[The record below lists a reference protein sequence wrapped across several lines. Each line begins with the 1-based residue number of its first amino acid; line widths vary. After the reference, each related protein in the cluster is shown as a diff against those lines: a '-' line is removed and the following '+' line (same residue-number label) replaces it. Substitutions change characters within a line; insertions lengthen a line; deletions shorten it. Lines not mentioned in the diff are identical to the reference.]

1 MIPGSSRSDR
11 SHNYLSEKRIS
22 DAAYMSGMRSTQPI
36 EVTIDPAKAMQAGCE
51 FFVTETEGVLTRGV
65 IPPSAV
71 ITAVDTTKKDLPI
84 YVADESLATRKSE
97 PGTTFRAKREYEE
110 AASASS
116 GPPPLPQSA
125 AAPKAMAEKKM
136 PKSKPPVAK
145 LEDVAMD
152 YEDQAT
158 REGEPLDAAK
168 IGDEEGDTTD
178 AGEEEEYPLGS
189 HPCSQCQSVVA
200 NGMLFCLRCKAPQTN
215 ESAKATKRLFDNMKL
230 RKRILATAAT
240 GANKPIEALLTA
252 DLRHLG
258 ESSKKRGQMSAE
270 AATIRDAKDRRIR
283 AGKLNFSTVAQRFD
297 QDEQFRMRMM
307 QEGRNIE
314 DMQKFD
320 FLSYA
325 VLPDPG
331 RSEEQRHLRAGSHY
345 ASDYGQTTST
355 APAKLVFYAHCEV
368 EPLRALKLIDDV
380 ANVPIGVCYMGA
392 FLNPRLFCEIAN
404 VNTGA
409 RRILTFDGEVNLSE
423 ANPGDLAV
431 ELSQIL
437 VDSVPSAERQS
448 AATDRLAEQ
457 NRQVAARHTPTP
469 KNQPRPKAEPLY
481 RGYSQAEWDA
491 YYRSR
496 RGSSSSGGRY
506 SQAEWDAWN
515 RSRRY

>member
-1 MIPGSSRSDR
+1 
-11 SHNYLSEKRIS
+11 
-22 DAAYMSGMRSTQPI
+22 
-36 EVTIDPAKAMQAGCE
+36 
-51 FFVTETEGVLTRGV
+51 
-65 IPPSAV
+65 
-71 ITAVDTTKKDLPI
+71 
-84 YVADESLATRKSE
+84 
-97 PGTTFRAKREYEE
+97 
-110 AASASS
+110 
-116 GPPPLPQSA
+116 
-125 AAPKAMAEKKM
+125 
-136 PKSKPPVAK
+136 
-145 LEDVAMD
+145 
-152 YEDQAT
+152 
-158 REGEPLDAAK
+158 
-168 IGDEEGDTTD
+168 
-178 AGEEEEYPLGS
+178 
-189 HPCSQCQSVVA
+189 
-200 NGMLFCLRCKAPQTN
+200 MLFCLRCKAPQTSD
-215 ESAKATKRLFDNMKL
+215 SAKATKRFFDNMKL

-320 FLSYA
+320 FLSSA

-345 ASDYGQTTST
+345 ASDYGQTAST

-368 EPLRALKLIDDV
+368 EPLRALKLVDDV

-496 RGSSSSGGRY
+496 RGSSSSGSRY
-506 SQAEWDAWN
+506 SQAEWDAWK